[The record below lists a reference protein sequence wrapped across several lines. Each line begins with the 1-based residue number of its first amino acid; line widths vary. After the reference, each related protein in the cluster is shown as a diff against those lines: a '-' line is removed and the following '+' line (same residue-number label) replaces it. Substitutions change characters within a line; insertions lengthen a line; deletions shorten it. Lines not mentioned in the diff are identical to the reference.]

1 MVGQLIVGALIMLGV
16 WVMVIVVVGDLK
28 RYRK

>member
-1 MVGQLIVGALIMLGV
+1 MVGQLIAGALIMFGV
-16 WVMVIVVVGDLK
+16 WVMVIVVVDDFK

>member
-1 MVGQLIVGALIMLGV
+1 MVGQLIAGALIMFGV
-16 WVMVIVVVGDLK
+16 WVMVIVVVGDFK